1 VQPYHS
7 KGKIMNK
14 TPSLLLLTIALG
26 SLITGC
32 SSDESMN
39 KANAEKSAAIQA
51 EKARH
56 KAMAAGDM
64 AGHTGGGGMQ
74 HSMPMYADGQMQHS
88 MPMPGESAGAHQSAM
103 NEIGRRADDLPAP
116 LNRTQSQLVSV
127 DLYTDEL
134 VAEMMPGVTYQYWT
148 YNGKV
153 PGPFIRA
160 RAGDQV
166 EIHLNHGKPGAAAEA
181 HSEHTSDQHAAAGH
195 SAHSIDLHAV
205 VGPGG
210 GAPLMQVGQGEQKS
224 FRFKAT
230 HPGIYV
236 YHCAS
241 PHVPTHIANGMY
253 GMILVEPEQGLAKVD
268 REFYVMQGDFY
279 TSGKYGDKGL
289 QSFSKEKMLAEKPEY
304 FLFNGRVNS
313 LSGDRALKAK
323 VGEKI
328 RLFVGVGSHV
338 ASNFHIIG
346 AIFDN
351 LYPEGAIMNPPLKN
365 VQTTV
370 IAPGSAVMIEFTAE
384 VPGKYLLVDH
394 SLTRA
399 IDKGALAEL
408 VIEGVAQPELYQ
420 QVGR

>member
-1 VQPYHS
+1 
-7 KGKIMNK
+7 MNIFNRL
-14 TPSLLLLTIALG
+14 SVVFIALS
-26 SLITGC
+26 SLVSGC
-32 SSDESMN
+32 SDEAKN
-39 KANAEKSAAIQA
+39 KAMAEKYNAVQT
-51 EKARH
+51 EKIKH
-56 KAMAAGDM
+56 KAMSAEEMSA
-64 AGHTGGGGMQ
+64 
-74 HSMPMYADGQMQHS
+74 HSGEEMHHA
-88 MPMPGESAGAHQSAM
+88 MPMPNETSTAPKIDTD
-103 NEIGRRADDLPAP
+103 EIGRRADDLPPP
-116 LNRTQSQLVSV
+116 LNRKQSQRVSI
-127 DLYTDEL
+127 DLYSDEV
-134 VAEMMPGVTYQYWT
+134 VAEMMPDVTYQYWT

-160 RAGDQV
+160 RAGDQIEINLSHGKQGV
-166 EIHLNHGKPGAAAEA
+166 GHEIH
-181 HSEHTSDQHAAAGH
+181 SQHTSSEHAAAGH

-210 GAPLMQVGQGEQKS
+210 GAPLMQVAQGEQKS
-224 FRFKAT
+224 FSFNAK
-230 HPGIYV
+230 HPGIYI

-253 GMILVEPEQGLAKVD
+253 GMILVEPEQGLSKVD

-279 TSGKYGDKGL
+279 TNGKYGDKGL
-289 QSFSKEKMLAEKPEY
+289 QTFSKEKLLNEHPEY

-313 LSGDRALKAK
+313 LSGERALKAK

-328 RLFVGVGSHV
+328 RLFVGVGSHI
-338 ASNFHIIG
+338 ASNFHSIG

-351 LYPEGAIMNPPLKN
+351 VYQDGAITNPPLKN
-365 VQTTV
+365 VQTTI

-408 VIEGVAQPELYQ
+408 VIE
-420 QVGR
+420 